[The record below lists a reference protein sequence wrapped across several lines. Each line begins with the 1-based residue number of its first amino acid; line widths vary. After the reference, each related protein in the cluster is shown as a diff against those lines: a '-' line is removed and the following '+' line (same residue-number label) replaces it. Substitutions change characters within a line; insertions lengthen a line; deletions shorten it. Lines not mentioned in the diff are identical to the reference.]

1 MEDFGL
7 TFIFL
12 AIAAIFGIIYLFKI
26 TKSKQLFAKA
36 MDAKT
41 QGDDRL
47 AVSLFKQALNMAN
60 EQPDK
65 EMDILS
71 NLKELYGKHNLEYDF
86 TDYETLIS
94 QFRTLKSKSSNKAIR
109 EMGKVN
115 KLKQGLIERMP
126 ELP

>member
-26 TKSKQLFAKA
+26 TKSKQLFAVA
-36 MDAKT
+36 IDAKT
-41 QGDDRL
+41 QGDDKL
-47 AVSLFKQALNMAN
+47 AVSLFKQALNLAN

-71 NLKELYGKHNLEYDF
+71 NLKEVYAKHNLEYDF
-86 TDYETLIS
+86 KDYETLIS
-94 QFRTLKSKSSNKAIR
+94 QSRTLKSKSSNKAIR

-115 KLKQGLIERMP
+115 KLKQDLIDRMP